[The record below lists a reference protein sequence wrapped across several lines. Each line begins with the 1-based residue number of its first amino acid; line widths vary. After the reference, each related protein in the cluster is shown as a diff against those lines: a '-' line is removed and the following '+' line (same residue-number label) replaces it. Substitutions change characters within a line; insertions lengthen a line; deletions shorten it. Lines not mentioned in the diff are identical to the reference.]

1 MVPLPYILG
10 LLPIVVPVLV
20 FLFIAMR
27 DNATAR
33 MQDVVRH
40 EVMRSLSVAHS
51 TIFLLVQS
59 FRLIGIETGWLLE
72 EFRMK
77 ESDEIFSHEGYLLT
91 VQQTARRVSPSDERV
106 MTHDR
111 SGMLRNLL
119 AEHRQTPTSEQAQL
133 AWSATRAAAVLCE
146 ACVRGKAS
154 AQQLLC
160 RLSVNV
166 EWCLCVCISD
176 ELVAFQVYMQIR

>member
-1 MVPLPYILG
+1 MFMCKLNAAGWYRFPYILG

-51 TIFLLVQS
+51 TIFTGSVIPGDRYRDGMVVGRVQ
-59 FRLIGIETGWLLE
+59 
-72 EFRMK
+72 
-77 ESDEIFSHEGYLLT
+77 DEGE
-91 VQQTARRVSPSDERV
+91 RRDIQSRGVFADCSADCSEVSPSDERV

-119 AEHRQTPTSEQAQL
+119 AEHRQTPTSERAQL
-133 AWSATRAAAVLCE
+133 AWSATHEQPRCYVKHVFEEKRQLNSYYV
-146 ACVRGKAS
+146 AC
-154 AQQLLC
+154 
-160 RLSVNV
+160 LSMSSGAYVYV
-166 EWCLCVCISD
+166 
-176 ELVAFQVYMQIR
+176 FQMN